1 MLFMEVRYD
10 HPIPLDTSLLETLKR
25 WHDFDPV
32 SQEEFDR
39 STKIQQEQGTRNF
52 FIDNPTW

>member
-1 MLFMEVRYD
+1 MEVRYD